1 MEHENLPSQVR
12 CAHILLKH
20 TGSRNPINR
29 NTNQPVTRSKEEAIA
44 EIKQHLE
51 SIKASATPDRE
62 FKNLAMR
69 VSECSSA
76 RSGGDRSRILRPRAN
91 AEGVLRRGFCIACR
105 RSQQCGGFRLW
116 HPPDLQNCVILLSD
130 IHLQVALLT
139 FQQHNLSIMISPT
152 N

>member
-76 RSGGDRSRILRPRAN
+76 RSGGDLGYFGQGQMQKAFSDA
-91 AEGVLRRGFCIACR
+91 AFVLRVGEV
-105 RSQQCGGFRLW
+105 SNVV
-116 HPPDLQNCVILLSD
+116 DSD
-130 IHLQVALLT
+130 SGIHLIYRIA
-139 FQQHNLSIMISPT
+139 
-152 N
+152 